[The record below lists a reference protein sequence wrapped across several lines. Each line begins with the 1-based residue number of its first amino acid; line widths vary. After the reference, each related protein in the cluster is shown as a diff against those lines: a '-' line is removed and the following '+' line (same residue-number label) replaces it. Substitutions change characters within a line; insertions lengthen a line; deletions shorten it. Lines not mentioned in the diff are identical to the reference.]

1 MFHRVELSSER
12 YNTLFGRFAHVWDKI
27 RLSTHHKSVIKG
39 FDLVKS
45 GEGREKTNSI
55 LIIFVVYITK
65 SQYGRPS
72 SWIALHSMW
81 RWQYPLTTGICVAG
95 SLWGLTSGWKFE
107 EHFISTVWLLQY
119 RYFHHFIVPYREN
132 DGTKQDV
139 T

>member
-1 MFHRVELSSER
+1 MLHRVELSSER

-45 GEGREKTNSI
+45 GKGQEKTNSI

-72 SWIALHSMW
+72 SDVAMTISADNWYLCRRLTLRLHFRLKIW
-81 RWQYPLTTGICVAG
+81 RELCSNCMIITIQIFSSPHSSIKRKW
-95 SLWGLTSGWKFE
+95 W
-107 EHFISTVWLLQY
+107 
-119 RYFHHFIVPYREN
+119 N
-132 DGTKQDV
+132 
-139 T
+139 